1 MSKGH
6 TYAAAVITA
15 AAVLTGAAGLVAGGT
30 PPARAA
36 SGAVV
41 LDEGAVDLTPRLVD
55 GELQLQIDDRTT
67 DTEVVREPSEVVWHV
82 VPEAKSFVEGPLQGP
97 LGSLMDAW
105 YLNGWEADQI
115 FALEPGWNGTE
126 AGSDT
131 EVTLTGFEGPG
142 GFALY
147 DWLEDDSYNDIPP
160 DVHLASDPAANT
172 SYTLGKD
179 TEHAV
184 PTWGFGTEGVYRLT
198 FRASTTLAD
207 GTVSSDTETLAVAV
221 GNVDPTDVLP
231 GDGSTPTPTPSSSPP
246 TETVTPTGP
255 AAHVIDDG
263 HLDLAARPV
272 DGGLRFQIKEGT
284 AYDYEWY
291 EPDEVVL
298 HVVPAAKKKITSD
311 TAFLGAEGDPV
322 WWLPLAQVSGILW
335 PGWNTEEWEPSALD
349 GQVTYRVDSL
359 QGPGTMAV
367 FSGGSLSGWDL
378 WINSGDGLPDSFHHS
393 VDAHSHSY
401 WAFTQEGVYRT
412 KFTVSATLADGTKV
426 SDTATIAWV
435 VGDDVDPS
443 TVNPG
448 AGGEATATPTA
459 GASGSESPTGTASS
473 STSAAPSAE
482 PSASPAGATPA
493 ASSSSRTPTTATGA
507 LASTGSGVLVPLG
520 ASVAALVVGSG
531 AVWAVR
537 RRKVQR

>member
-1 MSKGH
+1 MSTGR
-6 TYAAAVITA
+6 TYAAAVIAA
-15 AAVLTGAAGLVAGGT
+15 AAVLTGAVGLLAGGT
-30 PPARAA
+30 PPARAS

-41 LDEGAVDLTPRLVD
+41 LDDGAVDLTPRLVD
-55 GELQLQIDDRTT
+55 GELQLQIDDRRTGT
-67 DTEVVREPSEVVWHV
+67 AVVREPSEVVWHV
-82 VPEAKSFVEGPLQGP
+82 VPEAKSFVEGPLQVP

-115 FALEPGWNGTE
+115 FALEPGWNGTQ
-126 AGSDT
+126 AGADT
-131 EVTLTGFEGPG
+131 EVTLTAFEGPG

-147 DWLEDDSYNDIPP
+147 DWLEDDSYDDIPP
-160 DVHLASDPAANT
+160 DVHLASDPTANT
-172 SYTLGKD
+172 SYALGKD

-184 PTWGFGTEGVYRLT
+184 PTWGFGAEGVYRLT
-198 FRASTTLAD
+198 LRASTTLAD

-221 GNVDPTDVLP
+221 GNVDPTAVLP
-231 GDGSTPTPTPSSSPP
+231 GDGSTPTPPTPPTPPTSSPPP
-246 TETVTPTGP
+246 TETVAPR
-255 AAHVIDDG
+255 AHVIDDG

-298 HVVPAAKKKITSD
+298 HVVPAAKKRITSD

-349 GQVTYRVDSL
+349 GKVTYQVDSL

-378 WINSGDGLPDSFHHS
+378 WINSGDGLPDSFRHS

-412 KFTVSATLADGTKV
+412 RFTVSATLADGTKV
-426 SDTATIAWV
+426 SDTETIAWV

-443 TVNPG
+443 TVAPG
-448 AGGEATATPTA
+448 AGDEATATPTA
-459 GASGSESPTGTASS
+459 SASESASPSGTASASPETSASPSDAAS
-473 STSAAPSAE
+473 STSRTST
-482 PSASPAGATPA
+482 TP
-493 ASSSSRTPTTATGA
+493 TGA
-507 LASTGSGVLVPLG
+507 LASTGSGVLAPLG
-520 ASVAALVVGSG
+520 ASVAALIVGGG

-537 RRKVQR
+537 RKRAQQ

>member
-1 MSKGH
+1 MSTRH

-15 AAVLTGAAGLVAGGT
+15 AAVVTGAVGLVAGGT

-36 SGAVV
+36 SAAVV
-41 LDEGAVDLTPRLVD
+41 LDKGAVDLTPRLVD
-55 GELQLQIDDRTT
+55 GELQLQIDDRTSG
-67 DTEVVREPSEVVWHV
+67 TEVVREPSEVVWHV

-126 AGSDT
+126 AGADT
-131 EVTLTGFEGPG
+131 EVTLAGFEGPG

-147 DWLEDDSYNDIPP
+147 DWLEDDSYNDVPP

-179 TEHAV
+179 AEHAI
-184 PTWGFGTEGVYRLT
+184 PTWAFGAEGVYRLT
-198 FRASTTLAD
+198 LRASAALAD

-221 GNVDPTDVLP
+221 GNTDPTAVLP
-231 GDGSTPTPTPSSSPP
+231 GDGSTPTADPSPTGTS
-246 TETVTPTGP
+246 TPTGSGP
-255 AAHVIDDG
+255 HVIDDG

-272 DGGLRFQIKEGT
+272 DGGLQFQIKEGT

-335 PGWNTEEWEPSALD
+335 PGWSTEEWEPSALD
-349 GQVTYRVDSL
+349 GQVTYQVDSL
-359 QGPGTMAV
+359 QGPGTLAV

-378 WINSGDGLPDSFHHS
+378 WINSGDGLPDSFNHS

-412 KFTVSATLADGTKV
+412 KFTVSATLADGTEV

-443 TVNPG
+443 TVTPG
-448 AGGEATATPTA
+448 AGSEATATPTA
-459 GASGSESPTGTASS
+459 SVSGSVSPSGTAS
-473 STSAAPSAE
+473 TSASPSAE
-482 PSASPAGATPA
+482 PSASPSSAASAAPSSGRTPA
-493 ASSSSRTPTTATGA
+493 TATGA

-520 ASVAALVVGSG
+520 ASVAALIVGGG

-537 RRKVQR
+537 RRRVQR

>member
-1 MSKGH
+1 MSTRH

-15 AAVLTGAAGLVAGGT
+15 AAVLTGAVGLVAGGST
-30 PPARAA
+30 PARAA

-55 GELQLQIDDRTT
+55 GELQLQVDDRTT
-67 DTEVVREPSEVVWHV
+67 GTEVVREPSEVVWHV

-97 LGSLMDAW
+97 LGSLLDAW

-126 AGSDT
+126 SGADT
-131 EVTLTGFEGPG
+131 EVTLSGFEGPG

-184 PTWGFGTEGVYRLT
+184 PTWGFGAEGVYRLT
-198 FRASTTLAD
+198 LRASTTLAD

-221 GNVDPTDVLP
+221 GNADPTAVLP
-231 GDGSTPTPTPSSSPP
+231 GDGSTPTTGPSP
-246 TETVTPTGP
+246 TETVTPTGSG
-255 AAHVIDDG
+255 AHVIDDG

-335 PGWNTEEWEPSALD
+335 PGWNTEEWEPAALD
-349 GQVTYRVDSL
+349 GKVTYQVDSL
-359 QGPGTMAV
+359 QGPGTMAI

-426 SDTATIAWV
+426 SDTETIAWV
-435 VGDDVDPS
+435 VGGDVDPS
-443 TVNPG
+443 TVKPG
-448 AGGEATATPTA
+448 AGEEATATPTA
-459 GASGSESPTGTASS
+459 SASGSTSPSGTAS
-473 STSAAPSAE
+473 TSPSAE
-482 PSASPAGATPA
+482 ASASPSESASTPA
-493 ASSSSRTPTTATGA
+493 ADPNGGTPTTATGA
-507 LASTGSGVLVPLG
+507 LASTGSGVLAPLG
-520 ASVAALVVGSG
+520 ASVAALIVGG
-531 AVWAVR
+531 CAVWAVR
-537 RRKVQR
+537 RKRAQQ